1 MYNRFL
7 TMFTQPVLSQHAAW
21 VPPVEVADEAP
32 TPVAM
37 SPIEH
42 TLHNVNRAKARM
54 LVERDE
60 LDKEI
65 RILAERSRQLTVS
78 AAALLEAAEILYA
91 AVGEA
96 AVLEEIALAQGA

>member
-1 MYNRFL
+1 
-7 TMFTQPVLSQHAAW
+7 MFTQPALSQHAAW

-32 TPVAM
+32 VAVA
-37 SPIEH
+37 PIEH
-42 TLHNVNRAKARM
+42 TLTNVNRAKARM

-65 RILAERSRQLTVS
+65 RILSERSRQLTVS

-91 AVGEA
+91 AVGES
-96 AVLEEIALAQGA
+96 AVLEEIANAQGA